1 MILKVTSYSFKE
13 LIVYRKNIYIDI
25 RLNCFDFKRMNF
37 CWLKGTCICFRANN
51 NNTIM
56 HLGIFTIKVP
66 KSTVYRKRTTK
77 DHFGFLL
84 HLLLHGYSGLM
95 YDYN

>member
-1 MILKVTSYSFKE
+1 
-13 LIVYRKNIYIDI
+13 
-25 RLNCFDFKRMNF
+25 
-37 CWLKGTCICFRANN
+37 
-51 NNTIM
+51 M